1 MSTPIYLLVIYL
13 VAGSPTPIITNTAT
27 PDMQTCKALGERIQN
42 MTVNDVNN
50 SKSVRITG
58 NYRCIDPSAVAT
70 ITPAPPDKPL
80 QQQ

>member
-27 PDMQTCKALGERIQN
+27 PDMQTCKALGERV
-42 MTVNDVNN
+42 MALKVHDVNN
-50 SKSVRITG
+50 NKSVHATG

-70 ITPAPPDKPL
+70 ITPAPPDKQPL
-80 QQQ
+80 QQ